1 MSKHIELKRRRLKAL
16 MSSREKYIDEI
27 MNNVVQRIIKSNA
40 FCKSVIDSQDESQG
54 DAGLEEQRGLDNFL
68 KDTFKNYKGDMN
80 GKD

>member
-1 MSKHIELKRRRLKAL
+1 
-16 MSSREKYIDEI
+16 

-40 FCKSVIDSQDESQG
+40 FCKSVIDSQDESQV